1 MDNILEKFA
10 EEFNNHT
17 DNYDYK
23 AEVNDTDI
31 SIYAPRKKNPI
42 MSVWWDNG
50 FRLEEFGNSP
60 YVVGYIE
67 EQHRDQAVQE
77 AVEMAK
83 KLYPKTGF

>member
-1 MDNILEKFA
+1 MDNKLEKFA

-23 AEVNDTDI
+23 AEVNDTDL

-42 MSVWWDNG
+42 MRVWWDNG
-50 FRLEEFGNSP
+50 FRVEELGKPP
-60 YVVGYIE
+60 YAVGHIQ
-67 EQHRDQAVQE
+67 EQHRNQAVQE

-83 KLYPKTGF
+83 QLS